1 MKSANHTGGCKCLL
15 MLHVDDVL
23 CPSIKDYLECVLL
36 RALKAKYK
44 ISCEKV
50 ENPGDV
56 FTFLKRRPMLLSE
69 NEMVVQSHPKHLER
83 LLT

>member
-1 MKSANHTGGCKCLL
+1 
-15 MLHVDDVL
+15 
-23 CPSIKDYLECVLL
+23 
-36 RALKAKYK
+36 
-44 ISCEKV
+44 
-50 ENPGDV
+50 V